1 MKSFADKV
9 KEARISLGYSQAQL
23 AGEIDISSR
32 SVQAYERGEKKPRAA
47 MMAKLARALKVSV
60 KFLSDDECEDPMAD
74 IEKDNYIEKARERYG
89 ADGALDIE
97 RLLADNTALFAGGEL
112 SQAQKDAFFEAVMTA
127 YVTCKEE
134 AKTRYGRKNAVFDGR
149 NQDCDMV
156 E

>member
-1 MKSFADKV
+1 MKSFPEKV
-9 KEARISLGYSQAQL
+9 KEARITLGWPQSRL
-23 AGEIDISSR
+23 AEEIEVSSR

-47 MMAKLARALKVSV
+47 VMARLAKALKVSV
-60 KFLSDDECEDPMAD
+60 KFLTDEMCEDPMAD

-89 ADGALDIE
+89 AEGALDVE

-134 AKTRYGRKNAVFDGR
+134 AKAKFGKKDS
-149 NQDCDMV
+149 
-156 E
+156 

>member
-9 KEARISLGYSQAQL
+9 KEARVALGLSQSAL
-23 AGEIDISSR
+23 AAEIDISSR

-47 MMAKLARALKVSV
+47 RMAKLAKALGVSV
-60 KFLSDDECEDPMAD
+60 RFLSDENCEDPMAD
-74 IEKDNYIEKARERYG
+74 IEKDNYIEKAREQYG
-89 ADGALDIE
+89 ARGALDMD

-134 AKTRYGRKNAVFDGR
+134 AKTKFGRKGS
-149 NQDCDMV
+149 
-156 E
+156 